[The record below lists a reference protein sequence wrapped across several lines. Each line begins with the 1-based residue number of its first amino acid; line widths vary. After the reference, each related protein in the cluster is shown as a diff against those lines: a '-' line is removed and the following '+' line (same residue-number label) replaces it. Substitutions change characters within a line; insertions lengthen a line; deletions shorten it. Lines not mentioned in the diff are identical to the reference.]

1 MKFAIQK
8 KFVNFGCRYSLA
20 VHQTAD
26 ELRAFGMTD
35 KMIADQEWY
44 SFVFF
49 LSIFEIP
56 QKWQYFLPKKEKKNT
71 YFYIEFLKKWPQ
83 FFLKI
88 NFKK

>member
-1 MKFAIQK
+1 
-8 KFVNFGCRYSLA
+8 VHFGCRYSLA

-44 SFVFF
+44 SFLFF

-56 QKWQYFLPKKEKKNT
+56 QKWQFFFPKKKKKNT
-71 YFYIEFLKKWPQ
+71 YFTLI
-83 FFLKI
+83 
-88 NFKK
+88 FKKMAPNFS

>member
-1 MKFAIQK
+1 LKFAIQK
-8 KFVNFGCRYSLA
+8 KFVHFGCRYSLA

-56 QKWQYFLPKKEKKNT
+56 QKWQFFFPKKKKKT
-71 YFYIEFLKKWPQ
+71 HILH
-83 FFLKI
+83 
-88 NFKK
+88 

>member
-1 MKFAIQK
+1 
-8 KFVNFGCRYSLA
+8 VHFGCRYSLA

-56 QKWQYFLPKKEKKNT
+56 QKWQFFFSQKGKKKNT
-71 YFYIEFLKKWPQ
+71 YFYIEFLKKWRQ
-83 FFLKI
+83 IFLKI
-88 NFKK
+88 N